1 MTFDEAIG
9 TLVSECSH
17 IRHHLLEE
25 GKAPEYYAELGQL
38 AEAMQMGITAL
49 KTVSRALNKQRW
61 ESAESRYE
69 YE

>member
-9 TLVSECSH
+9 ILAAEHHH

-25 GKAPEYYAELGQL
+25 GKAPEYYTELGQL

-49 KTVSRALNKQRW
+49 KTVSRMLNKQPW